1 MVQTYLMALSR
12 RGGMVNTTVANA
24 TAKALMS
31 KYTNAVGDVDIE
43 STRWAKSL
51 FTRMH
56 FVRRRKTS
64 SKVDIPDGARKEI
77 EFLFL
82 HDVLSKVEKYKIP
95 PALII
100 NFDQTP
106 LKYVPVGN
114 ETLSKQG
121 AQSVTIDGS
130 SDKRSITG
138 TFGISLTRDFLP
150 MQLIYGGKTKQCL
163 PKYKFPKHFCLS
175 FNQKHFSNTTE
186 SLKYLKEVIVPYV
199 TNQRNLLNL
208 PNDQKALVIMDVFT
222 GQMTS
227 ACQI

>member
-1 MVQTYLMALSR
+1 
-12 RGGMVNTTVANA
+12 
-24 TAKALMS
+24 MS
-31 KYTNAVGDVDIE
+31 KYPNAVGDVDIE

-64 SKVDIPDGARKEI
+64 SEVDIPDGARKEI

-82 HDVLSKVEKYKIP
+82 HDVVSKVEKYKIP

-114 ETLSKQG
+114 ETLAKKG

-150 MQLIYGGKTKQCL
+150 MQLIYGGKTIQCL
-163 PKYKFPKHFCLS
+163 PKYKFPKHFYLS
-175 FNQKHFSNTTE
+175 FHQKHFSNTTE

-227 ACQI
+227 AVLEAYEQANICIVNVPPNMTKYYQP